1 MVSKRIIFFVYV
13 LFTFIWT
20 SAQKPKWVNNTPLEL
35 NKTYKFVEIISTGND
50 LNSARIDA
58 LRLLAQDRQLTN
70 AINVN
75 VESGKLTH
83 VDQTTVN
90 GNFNETIK
98 EQIDIN
104 VKISGENY
112 QVQGQKIDEFAE
124 KSSNGQIKLHTLF
137 MVAICNNPVFDN
149 VYLTDKYGFT
159 PAIFSLIP
167 GAGQMYKGSYL
178 KGGCILGSEIL
189 CAAGIILCESQR
201 ADYKNKVKEQPRFA
215 KTYNTKAN
223 NWAIGRNLCIGMAGA
238 IYIYNLID
246 AAISSGARRVKI
258 KQSGK
263 ATFSYKPFFILDNMN
278 KSSAGINLTYNF

>member
-246 AAISSGARRVKI
+246 AAISSGARIVKI

>member
-1 MVSKRIIFFVYV
+1 MISKRIIFLIYV

-90 GNFNETIK
+90 GNFNEAIK

-124 KSSNGQIKLHTLF
+124 KASNGQIKLHTLF
-137 MVAICNNPVFDN
+137 MIAICNNPVFDN

-159 PAIFSLIP
+159 PVVFSLIP

-189 CAAGIILCESQR
+189 SAAGIILCESQR

-223 NWAIGRNLCIGMAGA
+223 NWAIGRNLCIGIAGA
-238 IYIYNLID
+238 IYVYNLID

>member
-1 MVSKRIIFFVYV
+1 MVFKRLIFLVYV

-35 NKTYKFVEIISTGND
+35 NKTYKFIEIISTGND

-90 GNFNETIK
+90 GNFNEVIK

-124 KSSNGQIKLHTLF
+124 KASNGQIKLHTLF

-201 ADYKNKVKEQPRFA
+201 VDYKNKVKEQPRFA

-246 AAISSGARRVKI
+246 AAISSGARRIKI

-263 ATFSYKPFFILDNMN
+263 ADFTYKPCILLDASNQ
-278 KSSAGINLTYNF
+278 INLGLSLSYNF

>member
-1 MVSKRIIFFVYV
+1 MVFKRLIFLVYV

-35 NKTYKFVEIISTGND
+35 NKTYKFIEIISTGND

-246 AAISSGARRVKI
+246 AAISSGARRIKI

-263 ATFSYKPFFILDNMN
+263 ADFTYKPCILLDASNQ
-278 KSSAGINLTYNF
+278 INLGLSLSYNF

>member
-1 MVSKRIIFFVYV
+1 MVFKRLIFLVYV

-35 NKTYKFVEIISTGND
+35 NKTYKFIEIISTGND

-83 VDQTTVN
+83 VDQPTVN
-90 GNFNETIK
+90 GNFNEAIK

-124 KSSNGQIKLHTLF
+124 KASNGQIKLHTLF

-201 ADYKNKVKEQPRFA
+201 VDYKNKVKEQPRFA

-246 AAISSGARRVKI
+246 AAISSGARRIKI

-263 ATFSYKPFFILDNMN
+263 ADFTYKPCILLDASNQ
-278 KSSAGINLTYNF
+278 INLGLSLSYNF

>member
-1 MVSKRIIFFVYV
+1 MIPKRVIFLVYV

-20 SAQKPKWVNNTPLEL
+20 SAQKPKWVNNTPVEL
-35 NKTYKFVEIISTGND
+35 NKTYKFVEIISIGND
-50 LNSARIDA
+50 INNARIDA

-75 VESGKLTH
+75 VESGMLTNA
-83 VDQTTVN
+83 DQTTIN
-90 GNFNETIK
+90 GHFSETIK
-98 EQIDIN
+98 EQININ

-112 QVQGQKIDEFAE
+112 QLQGQKIDEFAE
-124 KSSNGQIKLHTLF
+124 KSPNGQIKLHTLF
-137 MVAICNNPVFDN
+137 MVAVCNNPVFDN
-149 VYLTDKYGFT
+149 VYLTDKYGFS
-159 PAIFSLIP
+159 PVVMSLIP

-189 CAAGIILCESQR
+189 CAASVILCESQR
-201 ADYKNKVKEQPRFA
+201 ADYKNKMKEQPRFA
-215 KTYNTKAN
+215 KEYNTKAN
-223 NWAIGRNLCIGMAGA
+223 NWATGRNLCIGIAGA

-263 ATFSYKPFFILDNMN
+263 SDFTYKPCILLDESNQINLGLAFSY
-278 KSSAGINLTYNF
+278 NF

>member
-1 MVSKRIIFFVYV
+1 MFLNRIILLIFT
-13 LFTFIWT
+13 LFTYTWAF
-20 SAQKPKWVNNTPLEL
+20 SQKPKWINNTPIEL

-58 LRLLAQDRQLTN
+58 LRLLAENQQLTN

-83 VDQTTVN
+83 SDQTTVN
-90 GNFNETIK
+90 GEFNEVIK

-112 QVQGQKIDEFAE
+112 QVQGQKIDEYIE
-124 KSSNGQIKLHTLF
+124 KDANGLIRLHTLF

-149 VYLTDKYGFT
+149 VYLTDKYGF
-159 PAIFSLIP
+159 PPVMMSLIP

-178 KGGCILGSEIL
+178 KGGCILGSEII
-189 CAAGIILCESQR
+189 CAASIILCENQR
-201 ADYKNKVKEQPRFA
+201 ADYKNKMTEQPRFA
-215 KTYNTKAN
+215 KEYNTKAN
-223 NWAIGRNLCIGMAGA
+223 NWAIGRNLCIGIAGA

-263 ATFSYKPFFILDNMN
+263 ADFTYRPCILFDEANTISLGLAFSYKF
-278 KSSAGINLTYNF
+278 

>member
-1 MVSKRIIFFVYV
+1 MVFKRLIFLVYV

-35 NKTYKFVEIISTGND
+35 NKTYKFIEIISTGND

-90 GNFNETIK
+90 GNFNEVIK

-104 VKISGENY
+104 VKISGKNY

-124 KSSNGQIKLHTLF
+124 KASNGQIKLHTLF

-201 ADYKNKVKEQPRFA
+201 VDYKNKVKEQPRFA

-246 AAISSGARRVKI
+246 AAISSGARRIKI

-263 ATFSYKPFFILDNMN
+263 ADFTYKPCILLDASNQ
-278 KSSAGINLTYNF
+278 INLGLSLSYNF

>member
-58 LRLLAQDRQLTN
+58 LRLLAQDHQLTN

>member
-1 MVSKRIIFFVYV
+1 MISKRIIFLIYV

-58 LRLLAQDRQLTN
+58 LRLLAQNRQLTN

-90 GNFNETIK
+90 GNFNEAIK

-124 KSSNGQIKLHTLF
+124 KASNGQIKLHTLF
-137 MVAICNNPVFDN
+137 MIAICNNPVFDN

-159 PAIFSLIP
+159 PVVFSLIP

-189 CAAGIILCESQR
+189 SAAGIILCESQR

-223 NWAIGRNLCIGMAGA
+223 NWAIGRNLCIGIAGA
-238 IYIYNLID
+238 IYVYNLID
-246 AAISSGARRVKI
+246 AAISSGARKVKI

-263 ATFSYKPFFILDNMN
+263 ATFSYKPFLLLDNMN
-278 KSSAGINLTYNF
+278 KSGAGINLTYNF

>member
-1 MVSKRIIFFVYV
+1 MVFKRIIFLVYV

-35 NKTYKFVEIISTGND
+35 NKTYKFIEIISTGND

-90 GNFNETIK
+90 GNFNEVIK

-124 KSSNGQIKLHTLF
+124 KASNGQIKLHTLF

-159 PAIFSLIP
+159 PVVFSLIP

-201 ADYKNKVKEQPRFA
+201 TDYKNKVKEQPRFA

-246 AAISSGARRVKI
+246 AAISSGARRIKI

-263 ATFSYKPFFILDNMN
+263 ATFSYKPFLILDDMN
-278 KSSAGINLTYNF
+278 KSGAGINLTYNF